1 MRMLIECEL
10 SKIIINEMSDHQI
23 VTLRELE
30 GERREFPIM
39 IGIYEALAINR
50 KIHDHSTPRPLT
62 HDLLASTIKDLGGK
76 LERII
81 VTELCDSTF
90 YAQLEIH
97 RGDEI
102 ILVDSRPSDAL
113 ALSVRAGS
121 RVFVD
126 ESVIKQVTHG
136 F

>member
-1 MRMLIECEL
+1 MLIECEL
-10 SKIIINEMSDHQI
+10 SKIILNELREHQI
-23 VTLRELE
+23 VTLREL
-30 GERREFPIM
+30 GGAQREFPIM
-39 IGIYEALAINR
+39 IGISEAMAINR
-50 KIHDHSTPRPLT
+50 KIHNQQMTRPMT
-62 HDLLASTIKDLGGK
+62 HDLLASAIKELGGR

-81 VTELCDSTF
+81 VNDLRDTIF

-97 RGDEI
+97 RGDEK

-126 ESVIKQVTHG
+126 ESVIEKVTSG
-136 F
+136 TP